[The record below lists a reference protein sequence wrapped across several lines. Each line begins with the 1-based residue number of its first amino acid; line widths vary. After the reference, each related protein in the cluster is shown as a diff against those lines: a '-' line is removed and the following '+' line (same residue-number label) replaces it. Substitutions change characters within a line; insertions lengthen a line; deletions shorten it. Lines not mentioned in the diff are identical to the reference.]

1 MHNSFKAS
9 VTQAI
14 DVYCH
19 TQAPF
24 YLRNE
29 EVGRNGSRFVDLG
42 ELEQSAGDGF
52 HHDDT
57 VNLRRGSVYND
68 LKASNTSV
76 MSSHLQFGGLNNGLG
91 SAEMVS
97 SGAGVDSSGQF
108 ISHKGTMVGGVGGA
122 LGHGHFE
129 HWADSGVVA
138 DHSQQTDTST
148 DTDDKNQYNGVHNER
163 LMVVDSLDQCKGT
176 IGDHKVLRRLAQNRE
191 AARKSRIRKKAY
203 VQQLESSRLKLAQL
217 EQELKRARQQ
227 GMFVSSGISENQS
240 QCAGGNGAALAFDL
254 DYARWLDGH
263 HRLVNDLRSGL
274 NSHVGDSELRLLVDS
289 VMAHYDELFRLKS
302 IGSKSDVFHMLSG
315 MWKTPAERC
324 FMWLGGFRCS
334 EILKFFSTMLD
345 IHAIPDI
352 WLPFVTMQKRCLN
365 PDSLQQHYPNASTA
379 PANGILGNQIEPLSE
394 QQLVGICNLQQSSQQ
409 AEDALSQGMEALQQ
423 SLVDTLSPN
432 SFGPRSSGNVSDYMG
447 HMAIAMSKLATLE
460 NFLHQADL
468 LRQQTLHQLQR
479 ILTTR
484 QASRALLAI
493 SDYTSRLR
501 ALSSLWLARPKE

>member
-57 VNLRRGSVYND
+57 VNLSRASVYND
-68 LKASNTSV
+68 LKASNASV

-129 HWADSGVVA
+129 PWADSGVVA

-163 LMVVDSLDQCKGT
+163 LMAVDSFDQCKGK

-203 VQQLESSRLKLAQL
+203 VQQLENSRLKLTQL

-227 GMFVSSGISENQS
+227 GMFVSSGISGNQS
-240 QCAGGNGAALAFDL
+240 QCVGGNGAALAFDL

-274 NSHVGDSELRLLVDS
+274 NSHVGDSELRLLVES
-289 VMAHYDELFRLKS
+289 VMSHYDELFRLKS

-334 EILKFFSTMLD
+334 EILK
-345 IHAIPDI
+345 
-352 WLPFVTMQKRCLN
+352 
-365 PDSLQQHYPNASTA
+365 
-379 PANGILGNQIEPLSE
+379 ILGNQIEPLSE

-432 SFGPRSSGNVSDYMG
+432 SFGSRSSGNVADYMG